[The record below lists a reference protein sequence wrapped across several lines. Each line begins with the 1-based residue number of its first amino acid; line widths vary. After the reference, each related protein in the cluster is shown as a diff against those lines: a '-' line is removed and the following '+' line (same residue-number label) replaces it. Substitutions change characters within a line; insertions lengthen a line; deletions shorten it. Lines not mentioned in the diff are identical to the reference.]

1 MKYKN
6 KNRKGLILMILKTDS
21 SLGEVTVSN
30 SVVAQIA
37 GEAASHCY
45 GVVGMASRS
54 KKDGI
59 VSLLMPDTMTKGI
72 SVSVVDGGI
81 VVELHIIVE
90 YGVNINTICKSIVN
104 RVRYTIEQAVG
115 LKVTRADVKVEGV
128 RVDE

>member
-1 MKYKN
+1 
-6 KNRKGLILMILKTDS
+6 MILKTDG

-37 GEAASHCY
+37 GEAASQCY

>member
-1 MKYKN
+1 
-6 KNRKGLILMILKTDS
+6 MILKTDGG
-21 SLGEVTVSN
+21 LGDVTVAN

-37 GEAASHCY
+37 GEAASRCY
-45 GVVGMASRS
+45 GVVGMAS
-54 KKDGI
+54 KNKTDGI
-59 VSLLMPDTMTKGI
+59 VSLLMPDTMSKGI
-72 SVSVVDGGI
+72 NVNVVDGGI

-128 RVDE
+128 RVD